1 MQRSLDG
8 LPGTEMLKLGF
19 VRILPFTLCLDV
31 LDASHATGGR
41 VCEQYLSQYLI
52 NYLVEN
58 STCQLIDFH
67 KFIPTL
73 QIGFRMIILLRRFPS
88 WCHK

>member
-19 VRILPFTLCLDV
+19 ERILPFTLCLDV

-41 VCEQYLSQYLI
+41 VCLSQYSI

-58 STCQLIDFH
+58 STCQLIHFH
-67 KFIPTL
+67 KFIL
-73 QIGFRMIILLRRFPS
+73 LFRLVS
-88 WCHK
+88 E